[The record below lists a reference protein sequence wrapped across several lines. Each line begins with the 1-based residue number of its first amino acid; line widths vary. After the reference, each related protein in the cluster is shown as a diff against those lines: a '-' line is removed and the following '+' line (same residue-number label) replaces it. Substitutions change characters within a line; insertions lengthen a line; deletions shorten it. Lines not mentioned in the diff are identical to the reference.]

1 MNPEKNLILIKNEIK
16 TTEVERI
23 RYNAETQKYNV
34 RFSNGRT
41 YAYRYDNVERICDP
55 LRFNVSK
62 FEVYDNKKMLEL
74 EKLYLFTGK
83 SDKYWY
89 AVFKDESAHTYRF
102 SELKIVEACAASET
116 SKNIMEYFRRIAE
129 YVGLKDENGE
139 NILLKKY
146 SGLPEFTLKRVISL
160 YINPGKYRIKTK
172 NDNTLI
178 FPFGCNGSQFK
189 AVKNAMENRIS
200 VIEGPPGTGKTQTI
214 LNIIA
219 NIVVQ
224 GKTIEMVSYNNSA
237 TENVLEKLSK
247 EKYGMDFI
255 VAHLG
260 SFDNKQS
267 FIEAQTGTYPDIS
280 AWEQKEFNKAE
291 WLGKIKE
298 ESDKLDDI
306 FKINERIA
314 LIKQELNE
322 LHTEKKYHKD
332 IEVIIYP
339 DNPFKRK
346 KGVSSENILDIWHYL
361 ENIAE
366 NEKRLS
372 FFKKIQL
379 AYIYGLYDWNFYKS
393 NIADII
399 LEFQNL
405 YYKQRELEL
414 NRELNELNEA
424 LKATD
429 AKELLDTFTEDSLS
443 YFKHYLFKKYGG
455 KKERKVFTDDE
466 LYFSGSAVQ
475 HEYPVILSTTYSST
489 TTLGRNLMYDYVIMD
504 EASQVDI
511 ATGALALACA
521 KNAVIVGDRKQL
533 PNIVKTADK
542 KELDKIFKE
551 YDIDVAYNYTE
562 NSFLKSLCRV
572 IPDVP
577 NTLLKEH
584 YRCHPKII
592 NFCNQKFYNNELV
605 IMTEDNN
612 EDSVITAVRTVKGNH
627 ERDHMN
633 MREVEVICN
642 EVLPQLG
649 ENEDI
654 GIIAPYRNQV
664 NTIKSIIKNK
674 KIDVNTVHKFQGRE
688 NDTIIISTVDNVVTC
703 FSDDPYLLNVAVSRA
718 KKKLCLVTSG
728 NEQPKDS
735 NINDL
740 MKYIE
745 YNNFEIKD
753 SKLHSVFDY
762 LYKMYSES
770 RMEYLKK
777 TKRISEYDSEN
788 LMYQL
793 INDTLDEYGH
803 SEIGVLCHQPLNT
816 LLKDLTLL
824 SEEEAGYALNPATHI
839 DFLLYNRVTKEPI
852 LAIEVD
858 GWSFHKEGTRQAE
871 RDKMKNGILEKYE
884 LPLIRFA
891 TNGSR
896 EREQLIKKLNEL
908 FA

>member
-1 MNPEKNLILIKNEIK
+1 MNPEKNLVLIKNEIK
-16 TTEVERI
+16 TEEVDHI
-23 RYNAETQKYNV
+23 QYDPETHKYYV
-34 RFSNGRT
+34 RFTNGRA
-41 YAYRYDNVERICDP
+41 YLYRYDNIEWIGKPDC
-55 LRFNVSK
+55 FNVSK
-62 FEVYDNKKMLEL
+62 FEVYHKKKLLEL

-83 SDKYWY
+83 YDKYWY
-89 AVFKDESAHTYRF
+89 AVFQDESAHTYRF
-102 SELKIVEACAASET
+102 SELKIVEACATSET
-116 SKNIMEYFRRIAE
+116 SKSIMEYLNKVAE
-129 YVGLKDENGE
+129 YVGLKDDKGE

-146 SGLPEFTLKRVISL
+146 SRLPEFTLKRVISL
-160 YINPGKYRIKTK
+160 YINPGKYRIKSK

-178 FPFGCNGSQFK
+178 FPFGCNASQFN

-260 SFDNKQS
+260 SFGNKQI
-267 FIEAQTGTYPDIS
+267 FIETQTGKYPDIS
-280 AWEQKEFNKAE
+280 SWEQKEFNKAE
-291 WLGKIKE
+291 WLGRIKE
-298 ESDKLDDI
+298 ESDKLGDV
-306 FKINERIA
+306 FKSNERIA

-322 LHTEKKYHKD
+322 LNTEKKYHKD
-332 IEVIIYP
+332 IEVIIYQ

-346 KGVSSENILDIWHYL
+346 KGVASENILDIWHYL
-361 ENIAE
+361 ENLAE
-366 NEKRLS
+366 NEKKLS
-372 FFKKIQL
+372 FFKKIHL

-393 NIADII
+393 DIADII

-414 NRELNELNEA
+414 NKELDELNEL
-424 LKATD
+424 LKASD
-429 AKELLDTFTEDSLS
+429 AKELLETFTEDSLS

-455 KKERKVFTDDE
+455 KEERKVFNDDE
-466 LYFSGSAVQ
+466 LYFSGRAVQ
-475 HEYPVILSTTYSST
+475 YEYPVILSTTYSST

-533 PNIVKTADK
+533 PNIVKTAEK
-542 KELDKIFKE
+542 RELDKIFKE
-551 YDIDVAYNYTE
+551 YEIDDAYNYTE
-562 NSFLKSLCRV
+562 NSFLESLCRV
-572 IPDVP
+572 IPGIP

-605 IMTEDNN
+605 IMTEDNG

-642 EVLPQLG
+642 EVLPQLA
-649 ENEDI
+649 ENEDV
-654 GIIAPYRNQV
+654 GIIAPYRHQV
-664 NTIKSIIKNK
+664 KAIQSIIKNEK
-674 KIDVNTVHKFQGRE
+674 VDINTVHKFQGRE

-745 YNNFEIKD
+745 YNNFEIRD

-762 LYKMYSES
+762 LYKIYSAS

-777 TKRISEYDSEN
+777 AKRISEYDSEN

-793 INDTLDEYGH
+793 INDTLEEYGH

-816 LLKDLTLL
+816 LLKDLTPL
-824 SEEEAGYALNPATHI
+824 SEEEAKYALNPATHL
-839 DFLLYNRVTKEPI
+839 DFLLYNSVTKEPL

-858 GWSFHKEGTRQAE
+858 GWLFHKEGTRQAE
-871 RDKMKNGILEKYE
+871 RDKMKNSILEKFE

-891 TNGSR
+891 TNGSG
-896 EREQLIKKLNEL
+896 ECEQLIKKLNEI
-908 FA
+908 FD